1 MRWTW
6 QWLSTDETAQRRRRH
21 KGYWYAVCVTVQ
33 WSPDDDTS
41 VCLEPAS
48 LRALAPKIRMQDFVF
63 SVSEEEPNGTTFH
76 SVGRNCCP
84 KRLLKHTQTHIR
96 SKLGFSILLKD
107 TSNKKSWETNPA
119 KALFTTLLQPISLCP
134 ITEEKDWCCAAEL
147 DVKYVSL

>member
-6 QWLSTDETAQRRRRH
+6 QWFSTDETAQRRRRH
-21 KGYWYAVCVTVQ
+21 QGYWYEVCVTVQ
-33 WSPDDDTS
+33 WSPDDTS

-63 SVSEEEPNGTTFH
+63 SVSGEEPNGTTFH
-76 SVGRNCCP
+76 SVGRNCYP

-107 TSNKKSWETNPA
+107 TSTR
-119 KALFTTLLQPISLCP
+119 KAGKQTQLKLYLQNFYSLFHFVPLLKRKTVLCSR
-134 ITEEKDWCCAAEL
+134 TRC
-147 DVKYVSL
+147 